1 MSRFSKHQQENIMFP
16 VGGTFLINWIAFE
29 VLLGRTKPFAPL
41 TCPLPRHRST
51 DVCLL
56 YKKSS
61 HTHRVNY
68 IPARFI
74 TPSQKRELPEASHA
88 WLPAKG
94 QRGARRRAN
103 WQRTHEH
110 VTAAEKLVPVC
121 PSIRLTV
128 VWFVLVLL
136 LLLLLLLP
144 CHLIATA
151 PKFLVSIRELLSL
164 IGFQRD
170 SSRWRNFCTFA
181 SCLTLLLRVPAGRW
195 LLHAFVTSFPRGPR
209 GGPIDRSAAVRD
221 RCHTVRTGLPWE
233 AVLLH
238 KYRPDIVGS
247 VGMLSILP
255 RGQIWAFRVAQWVC

>member
-1 MSRFSKHQQENIMFP
+1 MF
-16 VGGTFLINWIAFE
+16 VCC
-29 VLLGRTKPFAPL
+29 TKNHH
-41 TCPLPRHRST
+41 T
-51 DVCLL
+51 
-56 YKKSS
+56 

-110 VTAAEKLVPVC
+110 VTAAEKFVPVC

-128 VWFVLVLL
+128 VWFVLV
-136 LLLLLLLP
+136 LLLLLLP

-181 SCLTLLLRVPAGRW
+181 SCCCCVCQLAGDCFTLLWRLFHGDRGEDQSIVLRQCATAAIPFA
-195 LLHAFVTSFPRGPR
+195 PDCRGKPFCCTNT
-209 GGPIDRSAAVRD
+209 AL
-221 RCHTVRTGLPWE
+221 T
-233 AVLLH
+233 
-238 KYRPDIVGS
+238 
-247 VGMLSILP
+247 
-255 RGQIWAFRVAQWVC
+255 